1 MMLNCSSH
9 MIINEDLILP
19 EQQTKDIQEEEDT
32 EEVNQK
38 KFAAKKLAH
47 AYKHIEK
54 GMILKNK
61 HLWNNLQ
68 S

>member
-1 MMLNCSSH
+1 MLESH
-9 MIINEDLILP
+9 DKELINEDLILP

-61 HLWNNLQ
+61 HLWNNLR

>member
-1 MMLNCSSH
+1 MLESH
-9 MIINEDLILP
+9 DKELINEDLILP

>member
-1 MMLNCSSH
+1 MLKSH
-9 MIINEDLILP
+9 DKELINEDLILP